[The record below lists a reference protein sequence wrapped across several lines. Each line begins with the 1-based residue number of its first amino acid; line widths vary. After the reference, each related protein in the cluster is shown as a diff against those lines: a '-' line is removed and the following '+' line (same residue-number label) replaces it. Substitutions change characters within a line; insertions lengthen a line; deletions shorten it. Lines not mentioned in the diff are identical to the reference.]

1 MGGFSNRWKF
11 CRPFFQSLETP
22 FPAGCI
28 RFSEGDNV
36 SGEKSFVHLHNHTA
50 YSLLDGASP
59 IEGSVD
65 RALELGMHALAITD
79 HGVLYGIAEFY
90 KKAKAKG
97 LKPIIGCETYIA
109 FGDRR
114 EKDRRDDKKI
124 ANHFV
129 LLAENEVGYYN
140 LVRLIS
146 LSHLE
151 GFYYRPRIDKQLLAQ
166 YHEGLIGLSACLQG
180 EVSECIVRGKID
192 DAVRVAGE
200 FADILGKDHFYLE
213 MEDHGIPE
221 QREVNRRMPE
231 VAKRTGLGLVA
242 TNDSHYL
249 RREDAEAHDVLL
261 CLQTQS
267 TFTDPKRMRYPS
279 NQFYLKSPDE
289 MWALFGQFPSA
300 LENTVEIARRCNVE
314 LKLGM
319 EELHFPTFP
328 LPAGVHTAKEYL
340 ILLGAE
346 GLRKKYGLEN
356 LQHPKDG
363 REKAIVDRFDYELRI
378 IEKTGFLNYFLVVQD
393 FINYAKRNGIPVGPG
408 RGSGAGSLVAY
419 ALGITGIDPL
429 YFELI
434 FERFLNPER
443 VSPPDFDIDFC
454 QTRRGEVI
462 DYVKKKYGAEN
473 VAQVVTFGTLGAK
486 TVIRDIGRVL
496 EIPLAE
502 CDKLAKLVP
511 DDPKITLKKAMDQS
525 PEFRQMAGSD
535 PNAQRIL
542 KYAKVLEGLP
552 RQPGMHAA
560 GVVIGEKP
568 LIEILPLGRDKSGEP
583 ITQFEKNNMEATGL
597 LKMDFLGLR
606 TLTIIQEAIQN
617 IRATCGEEIDIDSI
631 PQNDASTFE
640 MLCRGDA
647 VCVFQL
653 ESKGMRDL
661 LRNLGP
667 NSIQDL
673 IALIALYRPGPMDMI
688 PDFIARKHGK
698 VRIEYDHP
706 LLEPILKETYGV
718 MVYQEQVQ
726 FAARALAGYSLGE
739 GDILRRAMG
748 KKKAEEMAKQRAK
761 FIDGCKKT
769 NNISDRQAGDIFDR
783 IEKFAGYGFNKSH
796 SAAYGVI
803 SYQTAYLKAH
813 YPVEFM
819 AANMTLE
826 MGNAEKL
833 QGMIA
838 EALEMEIEVLPP
850 CVNQSS
856 VNFRP
861 IGKDIRFGLAGV
873 KNVGE
878 AAVTALVQE
887 REKNGPYKGLTDFC
901 RRVDGKVA
909 NKKVLES
916 LVTCGAFD
924 FTRIS
929 RGRLFAGIDFAMNRA
944 AAEQR
949 DRQSGQTTLFSMFAS
964 TEIKTEQ
971 GDEELPD
978 APRWSEHAV
987 LAGEKELLGFYISGH
1002 PLSAHEWTLN
1012 HFAQARVNAVA
1023 ELASGMMTRVGGLVT
1038 QIKKR
1043 FTKKDQRP
1051 MASFKLEG
1059 LEGAV
1064 DVVVFPDAYET
1075 YGRFLQEDAAVMV
1088 CGMLDKADDVKLKA
1102 QELYDLAEAP
1112 DHFSRLVYIHIP
1124 EHRATPEVYAQLKK
1138 LFIAHA
1144 GNTEINICLVF
1155 PGGQKIFID
1164 TAGTFRVR
1172 PNGKFVHAVNHL
1184 LGEDSVY
1191 VDVLAKTCLHEP
1203 RKKQWN
1209 NARRTEDAAV

>member
-1 MGGFSNRWKF
+1 M
-11 CRPFFQSLETP
+11 QH
-22 FPAGCI
+22 
-28 RFSEGDNV
+28 V
-36 SGEKSFVHLHNHTA
+36 SGSTKPFVHLHNHTA

-59 IEGSVD
+59 IKGSVE
-65 RALELGMHALAITD
+65 RALELKMNALAITD

-90 KKAKAKG
+90 KTAKAKG

-114 EKDRRDDKKI
+114 EKERRDDKKI

-151 GFYYRPRIDKQLLAQ
+151 GFYYKPRIDKQLLSE
-166 YHEGLIGLSACLQG
+166 YHDGLIGLSACLQG
-180 EVSECIVRGKID
+180 EVSECIVRGKLD
-192 DAVRVAGE
+192 EAVRVAGE
-200 FADILGKDHFYLE
+200 FADIMGKDHFFLE

-221 QREVNRRMPE
+221 QREVNRWMPE

-249 RREDAEAHDVLL
+249 LKEHAEAHDVLL

-267 TFTDPKRMRYPS
+267 TFTDPRRMRYPS
-279 NQFYLKSPDE
+279 NQFYLKSPEE
-289 MWALFGQFPSA
+289 MWALFGEIPSA
-300 LENTVEIARRCNVE
+300 LENTVDIARRCNVE
-314 LKLGM
+314 MKLNM
-319 EELHFPTFP
+319 EEIHFPVFP
-328 LPAGVHTAKEYL
+328 LPPEIRTAKEYL
-340 ILLGAE
+340 TLLGAQ
-346 GLRKKYGLEN
+346 GLKKRYGVDDLK
-356 LQHPKDG
+356 QPKDD
-363 REKAIVDRFDYELRI
+363 REKSIADRFFYELGI
-378 IEKTGFLNYFLVVQD
+378 IEKTGFINYFLVVQD
-393 FINYAKRNGIPVGPG
+393 FIAYAKEQNIPVGPG
-408 RGSGAGSLVAY
+408 RGSGAGSILAY

-429 YFELI
+429 YFDLI

-462 DYVKKKYGAEN
+462 DYVKRKYGAEN

-496 EIPLAE
+496 EIPLPE
-502 CDKLAKLVP
+502 CDKFAKLVP
-511 DDPKITLKKAMDQS
+511 DDPKIPLEKAMKDS
-525 PEFRQMAGSD
+525 PEFRQMAEHD
-535 PNAQRIL
+535 PNAQRIM
-542 KYAKVLEGLP
+542 KYARVLEGLP

-568 LIEILPLGRDKSGEP
+568 LIEILPLSRDKSGEP

-606 TLTIIQEAIQN
+606 TLSIIQETISN
-617 IRATCGEEIDIDSI
+617 IRETCGVEIDIDTI
-631 PQNDASTFE
+631 PPDDAPTFE

-653 ESKGMRDL
+653 ESKGMREL

-667 NSIQDL
+667 TCIQDL

-688 PDFIARKHGK
+688 PNFIARKHGK
-698 VRIEYDHP
+698 VSIEYDHP

-726 FAARALAGYSLGE
+726 FASRALAGYSLGE

-748 KKKAEEMAKQRAK
+748 KKKPEEMVKQRAK
-761 FIDGCKKT
+761 FIEGCKKT
-769 NNISDRQAGDIFDR
+769 NHIPERQAGDIFDR

-803 SYQTAYLKAH
+803 SYQTAWLKAH
-813 YPVEFM
+813 YPIEFM

-861 IGKDIRFGLAGV
+861 IDGHIRFGLVGV

-887 REKNGPYKGLTDFC
+887 RENNGPYKGLTDFC
-901 RRVDGKVA
+901 RRVDGRVA

-924 FTRIS
+924 FTHLC
-929 RGRLFAGIDFAMNRA
+929 RGRLHAGVDFAMNRA

-949 DRQSGQTTLFSMFAS
+949 DKQSGQTTLFSMFAEAEE
-964 TEIKTEQ
+964 TKVEQ
-971 GDEELPD
+971 GDQELPE
-978 APRWSEHAV
+978 APRWSEHTM

-1002 PLSAHEWTLN
+1002 PLTVHEWTLN
-1012 HFAQARVNAVA
+1012 HFAQARVSVA
-1023 ELASGMMTRVGGLVT
+1023 SQLESGAMTRVGGLVT
-1038 QIKKR
+1038 QVKKR
-1043 FTKKDQRP
+1043 FTKKEQRP
-1051 MASFKLEG
+1051 MASFRLEG
-1059 LEGAV
+1059 LEGAL

-1088 CGMLDKADDVKLKA
+1088 CGLLDKGEEVKLKA

-1112 DHFSRLVYIHIP
+1112 DTFARLVYIHIP
-1124 EHRATPEVYAQLKK
+1124 EHRITPELYGKLKK
-1138 LFIAHA
+1138 IFIAHA

-1155 PGGQKIFID
+1155 PGGEKVFVD
-1164 TAGTFRVR
+1164 TAGTYRVR
-1172 PNGKFVHAVNHL
+1172 PNGKFVHAVNQV

-1191 VDVLAKTCLHEP
+1191 VDVLQKACLHEP
-1203 RKKQWN
+1203 KKKKWN
-1209 NARRTEDAAV
+1209 HSRRPPAPA

>member
-1 MGGFSNRWKF
+1 MSDG
-11 CRPFFQSLETP
+11 
-22 FPAGCI
+22 
-28 RFSEGDNV
+28 
-36 SGEKSFVHLHNHTA
+36 KSFVHLHNHTA

-59 IEGSVD
+59 IEGSVE
-65 RALELGMHALAITD
+65 RALELKMSALAITD
-79 HGVLYGIAEFY
+79 HGVLYGIADFY

-109 FGDRR
+109 FGDMR
-114 EKDRRDDKKI
+114 EKERRDDKKI

-129 LLAENEVGYYN
+129 LLAENDTGYDN
-140 LVRLIS
+140 LVKLIS

-151 GFYYRPRIDKQLLAQ
+151 GFYYKPRIDKELLAK

-221 QREVNRRMPE
+221 QREVNRWMPE
-231 VAKRTGLGLVA
+231 VAKRAGLGLVA
-242 TNDSHYL
+242 TNDCHYL
-249 RREDAEAHDVLL
+249 RKEDAEAHDVLL
-261 CLQTQS
+261 CLQTS
-267 TFTDPKRMRYPS
+267 SAFTDPRRMRYPS
-279 NQFYLKSPDE
+279 NQFYMKSPEE
-289 MWALFGQFPSA
+289 MWALFGSIPSA
-300 LENTVEIARRCNVE
+300 LENTVDIARRCHVE
-314 LKLGM
+314 MKLDVKGNI
-319 EELHFPTFP
+319 HFPVFP
-328 LPAGVHTAKEYL
+328 LPAGVHTPKEYL
-340 ILLGAE
+340 VLLGGE
-346 GLRKKYGLEN
+346 GLRQKYGVEN
-356 LQHPKDG
+356 LQHPKNE
-363 REKAIVDRFDYELRI
+363 REKMIADRFFYELSI
-378 IEKTGFLNYFLVVQD
+378 IERTGFLNYFLVVQD
-393 FINYAKRNGIPVGPG
+393 FINYARRNGIPVGPG
-408 RGSGAGSLVAY
+408 RGSGAGSLMAY

-429 YFELI
+429 YFDLI
-434 FERFLNPER
+434 FERFLNPDR

-454 QTRRGEVI
+454 QSRRGEVI
-462 DYVKKKYGAEN
+462 EYVKQKYGIEN
-473 VAQVVTFGTLGAK
+473 VAQVITFGTLGAK

-511 DDPKITLKKAMDQS
+511 EDPKITLKKAAEQS
-525 PEFRQMAGSD
+525 PEFRQMAERD

-583 ITQFEKNNMEATGL
+583 ITQFEKNNMESTGL

-606 TLTIIQEAIQN
+606 TLTIIQEAIHN
-617 IRATCGEEIDIDSI
+617 IKATQGIDINIDTI
-631 PQNDASTFE
+631 PMDDAETYE

-667 NSIQDL
+667 TCIQDL

-726 FAARALAGYSLGE
+726 FAARALAGFSLGE
-739 GDILRRAMG
+739 GDLLRRAMG
-748 KKKAEEMAKQRAK
+748 KKKAEEMAKQREK
-761 FIDGCKKT
+761 FIQGCKKA
-769 NNISDRQAGDIFDR
+769 NNISERQAGEIFDR

-803 SYQTAYLKAH
+803 SYQTAWLKAH

-838 EALEMEIEVLPP
+838 EALEMDIDVLPP
-850 CVNQSS
+850 CVNQSF

-861 IGKDIRFGLAGV
+861 VEGHIRFGLAGV

-878 AAVTALVQE
+878 AAVTALVAE

-901 RRVDGKVA
+901 RRVDSKVA

-916 LVTCGAFD
+916 LATCGAFD

-929 RGRLFAGIDFAMNRA
+929 RGRLFAGIDFAINRA
-944 AAEQR
+944 SAEQR
-949 DRQSGQTTLFSMFAS
+949 DRQSGQTTLFSMF
-964 TEIKTEQ
+964 TESETKKEL

-978 APRWSEHAV
+978 ATRWSEHDM
-987 LAGEKELLGFYISGH
+987 LKGEKELLGFYISGH
-1002 PLSAHEWTLN
+1002 PLTIHEWTLN
-1012 HFAQARVNAVA
+1012 HFAEARVSTVA
-1023 ELASGMMTRVGGLVT
+1023 QLDSGTMTRVGGLIT
-1038 QIKKR
+1038 QLKKR

-1051 MASFKLEG
+1051 MASFRLEG

-1064 DVVVFPDAYET
+1064 DVVVYPDTYET
-1075 YGRFLQEDAAVMV
+1075 YMRFLEEDATVLV
-1088 CGMLDKADDVKLKA
+1088 CGQLDKEREVKIKA
-1102 QELYDLAEAP
+1102 QEIYDLGEAP
-1112 DHFSRLVYIHIP
+1112 DHFGKLVYIHIP
-1124 EHRATPEVYAQLKK
+1124 EHRAIPEVYAKLKK
-1138 LFIAHA
+1138 LFVEHA

-1155 PGGQKIFID
+1155 PDGQKVFMD
-1164 TAGTFRVR
+1164 TAGTYRVR
-1172 PNGKFVHAVNHL
+1172 PNGRFVHAVNQL

-1191 VDVLAKTCLHEP
+1191 VDVIAKTCLHEP

-1209 NARRTEDAAV
+1209 NNRNGEAVSA